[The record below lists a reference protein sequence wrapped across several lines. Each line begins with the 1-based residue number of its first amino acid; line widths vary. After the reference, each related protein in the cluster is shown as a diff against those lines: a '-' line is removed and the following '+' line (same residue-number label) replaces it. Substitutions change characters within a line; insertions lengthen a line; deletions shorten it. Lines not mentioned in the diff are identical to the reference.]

1 MYPQFARGLSGHL
14 HPEHG
19 HRHHPEHG
27 HRHHPEHG
35 PFGPGAPGGRGRRGG
50 LGGRGRGRG
59 RAQRGD
65 VRTAALLLLGEQ
77 PMHGYQ
83 LMQAIAER
91 SGGAWR
97 PSPGAIYPTLNQLE
111 DEGLVTMTTDGGR
124 KLVTL
129 TEAGRAYLDEHGDS
143 LADPFADFAR
153 GSGQTF
159 DLRSAM
165 EGLAVAMTQ
174 IARTGNETQLV
185 AAQKVLAETRRS
197 LYLILAEDPGALGTA
212 TESESESESGS
223 EPGSES

>member
-19 HRHHPEHG
+19 HRHHPDHG

-65 VRTAALLLLGEQ
+65 VRTAALLLLEEQ

-97 PSPGAIYPTLNQLE
+97 PSPGAVYPTINQLE
-111 DEGLVTMTTDGGR
+111 DERLVTGTARAGR
-124 KLVTL
+124 RLVTL
-129 TEAGRAYLDEHGDS
+129 TDAGREQLAEHRDAWG
-143 LADPFADFAR
+143 DPFA
-153 GSGQTF
+153 TF
-159 DLRSAM
+159 DPDTAGVDLRRLLH
-165 EGLAVAMTQ
+165 ELADAARQVARAGTESQ
-174 IARTGNETQLV
+174 RE
-185 AAQKVLAETRRS
+185 AAAKILTDARRS
-197 LYLILAEDPGALGTA
+197 LYLLLANGD
-212 TESESESESGS
+212 
-223 EPGSES
+223 EPTSDA